1 MGVAGTLRFRWG
13 VRVDFSRARML
24 PNTGATCDVYEYRY
38 GSKRFL
44 IKRIKEEH
52 DGKSVILEAFR
63 KEYEIGVTLDHRA
76 LPTYRFI
83 TDDYIV
89 MDYVDGKTLAAMI
102 RDRDPWLEET
112 ANVRRMLTQLTEV
125 IDYLHQKNVV
135 HCDIRCD
142 NVMITSGTRNVVLID
157 LGEAYT
163 YALDRFAGD
172 PRVYGLDLHEDMGSP
187 DIDFHGVGMVVD
199 RLKSPDMRAGGSGGS
214 DSCATGAVSLRRGCS
229 PPSGHGVTD

>member
-1 MGVAGTLRFRWG
+1 VDNSEITYLDSEGTHLSSKTPDAAPVKGGRRRGAAVSPG

-102 RDRDPWLEET
+102 RDRDPWLDET

-135 HCDIRCD
+135 HCDVKCD

-172 PRVYGLDLHEDMGSP
+172 PRLYGLDLHEDMGSP
-187 DIDFHGVGMVVD
+187 DIDFHGVG
-199 RLKSPDMRAGGSGGS
+199 
-214 DSCATGAVSLRRGCS
+214 
-229 PPSGHGVTD
+229 